1 MYLKLKFYLKYM
13 ALYEFFSKEIY
24 DLSNINGQI
33 IKDNL
38 DIIHWNKLVDF
49 MKDRN
54 KNKNFIGNIIK
65 KDNFTPLVPAHKYA
79 LKIQNIKF
87 FEIDD
92 DNIYIFSRDHTEN
105 KYCLYLFCR
114 NLYSADKIVVVRIY
128 LSSDTVLCPN
138 FYDDINSWIEIQS
151 IEL

>member
-1 MYLKLKFYLKYM
+1 M

-65 KDNFTPLVPAHKYA
+65 KDNFTPLVPAHKYV

-105 KYCLYLFCR
+105 KYCLYSFCR